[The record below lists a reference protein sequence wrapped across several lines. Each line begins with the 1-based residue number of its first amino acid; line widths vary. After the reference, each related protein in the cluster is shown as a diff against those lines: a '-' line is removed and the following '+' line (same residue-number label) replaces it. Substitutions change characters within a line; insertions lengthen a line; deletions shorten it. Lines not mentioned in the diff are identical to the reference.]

1 MRAAPPA
8 DDGGI
13 RYPFP
18 EPPAEGEAIE
28 LAEGVLW
35 LRLPLPM
42 KLDHVNVY
50 ALDEGDGWTV
60 FDTGFDTRRSRAIWE
75 RLLAGPLAGRPVR
88 RVIASHHH
96 PDHIGLAGWFQGQG
110 AELWTTRTAW
120 LFARMLT
127 LDEQP
132 LPVAE
137 SLAFWRAAGMDAD
150 VLAAR
155 AQERPFNFC
164 DIVAPLPL
172 GFRRIRQGDVIRAGG
187 RDWDV
192 HVGHGHAPEQ
202 ATLWSRDCDLVL
214 GADQLLPSISP
225 NLGVYATEPEAD
237 PVGDWLDSC
246 AWFQTIARA
255 DNLVLPGHKLPFTG
269 LPLRLRQKIDNHLGA
284 LGRLADFLAQPCRGG
299 DCFAPLF
306 RREIGAGE
314 YGLALVETIAHL
326 NHLHQTG
333 RARRWMGDDGAWR
346 WQAIRDDTA
355 PAGQRDQG

>member
-1 MRAAPPA
+1 MDGARDA
-8 DDGGI
+8 DTGPDGI

-18 EPPAEGEAIE
+18 DPPAEGAAVEVAD
-28 LAEGVLW
+28 GVLW

-42 KLDHVNVY
+42 KLDHVNAY
-50 ALDEGDGWTV
+50 ALDDGDGWTI
-60 FDTGFDTRRSRAIWE
+60 FDTGFDTKRSRAIWG
-75 RLLAGPLAGRPVR
+75 RLLSGPLAGRSVR

-96 PDHIGLAGWFQGQG
+96 PDHIGLAGWFQGQS

-137 SLAFWRAAGMDAD
+137 TLEFWRRAGMDPD

-155 AQERPFNFC
+155 AQERPFNFA
-164 DIVAPLPL
+164 DIVTPLPL
-172 GFRRIRQGDVIRAGG
+172 GFRRLNQGDVIRAAG
-187 RDWDV
+187 RAWEV
-192 HVGHGHAPEQ
+192 HLGHGHAPDQ
-202 ATLWSRDCDLVL
+202 ITLWSRDCPLVL

-237 PVGDWLDSC
+237 PVGEWLESC
-246 AWFQTIARA
+246 ARLQSLARPEH
-255 DNLVLPGHKLPFTG
+255 LVLPGHKLPFTG

-284 LGRLADFLAQPCRGG
+284 LERLHAFLAEPRRGG
-299 DCFAPLF
+299 ACFPPLF

-326 NHLHQTG
+326 NHLHQRG
-333 RARRWMGDDGAWR
+333 RARRWLGEDGAWR
-346 WQAIRDDTA
+346 WQACDGQA
-355 PAGQRDQG
+355 PA

>member
-1 MRAAPPA
+1 MP
-8 DDGGI
+8 DGRPEPDGI

-18 EPPAEGEAIE
+18 DPPAEGAAVEVAK
-28 LAEGVLW
+28 GVLW

-42 KLDHVNVY
+42 KLDHVNAY
-50 ALDEGDGWTV
+50 ALDDGDGWTL
-60 FDTGFDTRRSRAIWE
+60 FDTGFDTRRTRAIWE
-75 RLLAGPLAGRPVR
+75 RLLSGPLAGKPVR

-96 PDHIGLAGWFQGQG
+96 PDHIGLAGWFQRQG
-110 AELWTTRTAW
+110 AALWTTRTAW

-137 SLAFWRAAGMDAD
+137 TLEFWRRAGMDAD

-155 AQERPFNFC
+155 AQERPFNFA

-172 GFRRIRQGDVIRAGG
+172 GFHRIRQGDILHAAG
-187 RDWDV
+187 RNWEV
-192 HVGHGHAPEQ
+192 HVGNGHAPEQ
-202 ATLWSRDCDLVL
+202 ATLWSRDCNLVL

-237 PVGDWLDSC
+237 PVGDWLESC
-246 AWFQTIARA
+246 AHFQTLARA
-255 DNLVLPGHKLPFTG
+255 EHLVLPGHKLPFTG
-269 LPLRLRQKIDNHLGA
+269 LPLRLQQKIDNHLGA
-284 LGRLADFLAQPCRGG
+284 LKRLEAFLDQPRRGG
-299 DCFAPLF
+299 ACFPPLF

-326 NHLHQTG
+326 NHLCLRG

-346 WQAIRDDTA
+346 WQAC
-355 PAGQRDQG
+355 AGQSPQ